1 MQPAR
6 LASISLAAAALLGA
20 RLWLVPALTLATIG
34 IYAALVV
41 FWTLPQSFLGGTAAA
56 GAIALVNAIA
66 NLGGILGP
74 TVVGYLKTA
83 TGTYA
88 AAMGFFAAG
97 LIMTIVVLYA
107 LSRSIPALKPA
118 VMLER

>member
-1 MQPAR
+1 
-6 LASISLAAAALLGA
+6 
-20 RLWLVPALTLATIG
+20 
-34 IYAALVV
+34 
-41 FWTLPQSFLGGTAAA
+41 
-56 GAIALVNAIA
+56 
-66 NLGGILGP
+66 
-74 TVVGYLKTA
+74 VGYLKTA